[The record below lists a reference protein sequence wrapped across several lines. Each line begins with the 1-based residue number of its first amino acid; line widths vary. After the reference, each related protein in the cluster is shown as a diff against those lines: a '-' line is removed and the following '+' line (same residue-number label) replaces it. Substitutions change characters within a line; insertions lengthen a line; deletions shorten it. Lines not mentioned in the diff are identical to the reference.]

1 MDRLEANALTAKLAN
16 LGTAYISRAH
26 IRDAQVDTLSIAG
39 NAVTIPTSWS
49 GKREGTVVI
58 NSNVAG
64 PVVVIAYR
72 SGYPGVASSLRIYVN
87 GVLKEE
93 AAGSHTVWQSGSGE
107 GTMPLV
113 YTSLPLTAVT
123 VGDADVG
130 NTVITVNST
139 GSTAATR

>member
-1 MDRLEANALTAKLAN
+1 M
-16 LGTAYISRAH
+16 
-26 IRDAQVDTLSIAG
+26 
-39 NAVTIPTSWS
+39 
-49 GKREGTVVI
+49 
-58 NSNVAG
+58 
-64 PVVVIAYR
+64 
-72 SGYPGVASSLRIYVN
+72 ASSLRIYVN

-139 GSTAATR
+139 GSDSRNAMIRIVALMVKR

>member
-1 MDRLEANALTAKLAN
+1 MIGTGRITNAMIRSLDAGKIDAGYINVDRLEANALTAKLAN

-72 SGYPGVASSLRIYVN
+72 SGYPGWPPVCAF
-87 GVLKEE
+87 
-93 AAGSHTVWQSGSGE
+93 
-107 GTMPLV
+107 M
-113 YTSLPLTAVT
+113 
-123 VGDADVG
+123 
-130 NTVITVNST
+130 
-139 GSTAATR
+139 